1 MTSRKESIVDMTPEQ
16 RALRDTARAV
26 LAGEPSWAALAGLD
40 WFDPALG
47 PVELAVVA
55 EEVGHT
61 LHSGPWFGTAVLAVP
76 ATGRT
81 ASRPTTLAV
90 AARCVAAR
98 TDGGWRLTGTAR
110 RVPDAHHAES
120 VLVGATTSSGIAL
133 FELLTP
139 PAVEVFSPD
148 PTRPLFDLHLDG
160 AAAELVV
167 ADAGPALRHLRLLAT
182 AVLAAEAL
190 GVARWAITTAAAH
203 ARIRTQFGRPIGA
216 FQAVSHRIAD
226 MYADQELARSLVY
239 HAARCLAAGRAD
251 GVPAAAVAAHHAAL
265 SACEGT
271 IQILGGIGFTWEH
284 PAHRYYRRAQW
295 IAGFDGTATSRRAE
309 IAAGIL
315 SGTTSPAVTSDRS

>member
-1 MTSRKESIVDMTPEQ
+1 MDMTPEQ
-16 RALRDTARAV
+16 RTLRDTARAV

-55 EEVGHT
+55 EEVGHA
-61 LHSGPWFGTAVLAVP
+61 LHSGPWFTTAVLAVP
-76 ATGRT
+76 ATGR
-81 ASRPTTLAV
+81 AAAHPTTLALD
-90 AARCVAAR
+90 ARCRAEQ
-98 TDGGWRLTGTAR
+98 TDKGWRLTGTAR

-120 VLVGATTSSGIAL
+120 VLVDASTSSGIAL

-148 PTRPLFDLHLDG
+148 PTRPLFDLRLDG
-160 AAAELVV
+160 AAAELVA
-167 ADAGPALRHLRLLAT
+167 ADAGLVLRRIRQVAT

-190 GVARWAITTAAAH
+190 GVARWALTTAATH
-203 ARIRTQFGRPIGA
+203 AKIRTQFGRPIGS

-239 HAARCLAAGRAD
+239 HAARCLAAGHAD
-251 GVPAAAVAAHHAAL
+251 GVAAAAVAAHHAAL

-295 IAGFDGTATSRRAE
+295 IAGFDGTATARRAE
-309 IAAGIL
+309 IAAGIF
-315 SGTTSPAVTSDRS
+315 SETT